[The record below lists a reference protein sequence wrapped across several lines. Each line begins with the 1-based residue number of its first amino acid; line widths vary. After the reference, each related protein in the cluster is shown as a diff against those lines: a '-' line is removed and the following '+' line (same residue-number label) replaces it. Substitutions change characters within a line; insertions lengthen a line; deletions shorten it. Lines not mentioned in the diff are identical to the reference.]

1 MNPHLNALHPYPFEK
16 LTTLKQ
22 GVTTNQDKAH
32 IALSIGEPKHA
43 TPHFIQEALLRH
55 LHGLTQYPTTKGLPE
70 LRQACADWL
79 SRRFKYLPPPL
90 MPETQ
95 MLPVNGTREA
105 LFSLVQAVIDP
116 SQQPIVVMPNPFYQI
131 YEGAALL
138 AGAEPY
144 YMNTLADNGYLPDF
158 DSVPASI
165 WQRCQLLFICSLAIL
180 PAQFWIRRHM
190 KKF

>member
-1 MNPHLNALHPYPFEK
+1 MNPHLKDLHPYPFEK
-16 LTTLKQ
+16 LAQLKQ
-22 GVTTNQDKAH
+22 GVTVSSVKAH

-79 SRRFKYLPPPL
+79 CRRFALPAEAVDA
-90 MPETQ
+90 ETQ
-95 MLPVNGTREA
+95 VLPVNGTREA
-105 LFSLVQAVIDP
+105 LFSLVQAVADP
-116 SQQPIVVMPNPFYQI
+116 CVQPVIIMPNPFYQI

-144 YMNTLADNGYLPDF
+144 YLNTVAENGYLPDF
-158 DSVPASI
+158 DSVPDDI
-165 WQRCQLLFICSLAIL
+165 WRRCQLLFILLSG
-180 PAQFWIRRHM
+180 QSHRHGAGSNRA
-190 KKF
+190 